1 VIVNCSW
8 IIFNF
13 PRDSTNKSKVKFL
26 TRKYVVIC
34 LYFYLLFPLIS
45 TIITMME
52 QCMKM
57 QVSELGEATRFKPGV
72 SGNPPGPPAI

>member
-1 VIVNCSW
+1 MTDKASR

-52 QCMKM
+52 QCMKK
-57 QVSELGEATRFKPGV
+57 QVSELGEATRFTPGV
-72 SGNPPGPPAI
+72 SGNPPVSPAI